1 MEGEASLSLAPAEA
15 ESLAGEPAYEATLET
30 DALESEGVRWQDAGR
45 AYTNGTGTLAA
56 SAPTMELASA
66 AERIDW
72 LAAEALPGDAPTAW
86 AQVDAQPVASA
97 ASEMTRPAFE
107 APHLEATLS
116 ALVPDVHPGASAAA
130 EMTWPAI
137 EPLPCET
144 IAPTVLATGPVVEQL
159 AVGAVAPAPPAEMPN
174 DEFTVRPAV
183 PAHEADVVL
192 PPSEPAGIATAGLP
206 KKKAAP
212 GDDDA
217 DVFRCSKCDSRDIW
231 RFGRVKGI
239 RRMIAGL
246 VGGQWYRCRGC
257 GARLLT
263 RRFGPGESKDDDD

>member
-15 ESLAGEPAYEATLET
+15 ESSAGEPAYEATLET
-30 DALESEGVRWQDAGR
+30 EAIESDGVRWQDVGR
-45 AYTNGTGTLAA
+45 AYTNGTGTLAT

-66 AERIDW
+66 AV
-72 LAAEALPGDAPTAW
+72 EALPFEAPTVW

-97 ASEMTRPAFE
+97 ASEMTVPAF
-107 APHLEATLS
+107 EATLS

-130 EMTWPAI
+130 EMTWPAVPF
-137 EPLPCET
+137 EA
-144 IAPTVLATGPVVEQL
+144 IAPTVLAPGPVVEQL
-159 AVGAVAPAPPAEMPN
+159 AVEAVAPAPPAAMPT
-174 DEFTVRPAV
+174 DEFTARPAV
-183 PAHEADVVL
+183 SAHGPDAAL
-192 PPSEPAGIATAGLP
+192 PLSEPAGIATAPLP

-217 DVFRCSKCDSRDIW
+217 EVFRCSKCDSRDIW

-263 RRFGPGESKDDDD
+263 RRFGPGESKDDND